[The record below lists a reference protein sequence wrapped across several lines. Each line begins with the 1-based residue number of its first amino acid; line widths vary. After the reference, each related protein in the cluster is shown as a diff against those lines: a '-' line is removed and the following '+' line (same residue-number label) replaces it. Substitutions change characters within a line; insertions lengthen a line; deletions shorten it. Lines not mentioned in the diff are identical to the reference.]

1 VKRVAAARRFED
13 LVVWQRSRQLANLIY
28 KLTSP
33 PSFKDSALRNQMR
46 RAAVSIMSN
55 VAEGFGRGSNEE
67 FLRFLFI
74 AKGSAVEVLS
84 QLYLASDL
92 GLIPRDQ
99 FLAAQKLGDQTA
111 AMIQSFA
118 KSLKG
123 AGRGSFR
130 HRRQQIPWAERVQKV
145 MKEISQESREKATEG
160 ED

>member
-1 VKRVAAARRFED
+1 MAAAQRFED
-13 LVVWQRSRQLANLIY
+13 LLVWQKSRQLANAIY
-28 KLTSP
+28 KLTAQ
-33 PSFKDSALRNQMR
+33 PSFKDSSLRNQMR
-46 RAAVSIMSN
+46 RAAVSVMSN

-74 AKGSAVEVLS
+74 AKGSATEVLS

-92 GLIPRDQ
+92 GYISQDQ
-99 FLAAQKLGDQTA
+99 FQAARKLGDQSA

-130 HRRQQIPWAERVQKV
+130 HRRQQIPWRERVDQV
-145 MKEISQESREKATEG
+145 MKEISEGSRDKEPGGEG
-160 ED
+160 